1 MGLVGVPKKEV
12 LNVAMISPKYLLK
25 KLTEWAA
32 EILARTSREGSVIPS
47 YVHGKGSGYRLYMRV

>member
-12 LNVAMISPKYLLK
+12 LHVAMISPKYLLK

-32 EILARTSREGSVIPS
+32 EILARTSRERSVIPS
-47 YVHGKGSGYRLYMRV
+47 YVHGKGVRL